1 MIITLTLVSALLAVG
16 ASYLGY
22 RAYILA
28 GLLADAQET
37 IEQLDLLNVHMYG
50 SIKSTYD
57 IMKEIDH
64 KGAFEADDE
73 AGTTFQML
81 NKVLTDL
88 NTEFNGEASEEI
100 E

>member
-1 MIITLTLVSALLAVG
+1 MIITLILVSALLAVG
-16 ASYLGY
+16 AGYLGY

-28 GLLADAQET
+28 GWLADAQET
-37 IEQLDLLNVHMYG
+37 IEGLDALNIHMYS
-50 SIKSTYD
+50 SIQEAYEL
-57 IMKEIDH
+57 MKTIDG

-81 NKVLTDL
+81 KQVINEL

>member
-1 MIITLTLVSALLAVG
+1 MIITLILVSALLAVG
-16 ASYLGY
+16 AGYLGY

-37 IEQLDLLNVHMYG
+37 IEELDVLNNHMYT
-50 SIKSTYD
+50 SIIDTHET
-57 IMKEIDH
+57 MKAIDV
-64 KGAFEADDE
+64 KGAFESDDE

-81 NKVLTDL
+81 KRVINEL
-88 NTEFNGEASEEI
+88 NTEFNGEASKEI

>member
-1 MIITLTLVSALLAVG
+1 MIITLTLVSALLLVG

-37 IEQLDLLNVHMYG
+37 IEQLDLLNVHMFD
-50 SIKSTYD
+50 SIKSAHDT
-57 IMKEIDH
+57 MKQIDH
-64 KGAFEADDE
+64 KGAFESDDE

-81 NKVLTDL
+81 NTVLTEL
-88 NTEFNGEASEEI
+88 NTEFNGEASEEV